1 MECPETTFILT
12 QVIYMSQQPEK
23 KRREPEAIDDG
34 KLRLY
39 GAPQKEGARQTMIRV
54 KLDSNNN
61 NPIIEVDFGYKTE
74 PKAGKSEGFPVKID
88 TPMAPIPFRTLMNL
102 IIRVANYNGE
112 VSFEVDNWGF
122 PFMWDADQRKSVR
135 AKEKMIISRFQVAKR
150 EDGVVTFGITAKGKP
165 DMVHEF
171 KSDEYHMIMQNGQP
185 VDVKISSREAAIA
198 TAEAWLEV
206 YYERFTNKWEEP
218 EYQKKRRLE
227 NMQKAQGGGGGYQQR
242 NNNGGGGGG
251 NNYQQRPPQQ
261 QQQQAPAPLGDGNGF
276 DDDIPF

>member
-1 MECPETTFILT
+1 
-12 QVIYMSQQPEK
+12 MSQPEK

-54 KLDSNNN
+54 KLDPSNN

-74 PKAGKSEGFPVKID
+74 PKAGKSEGYPVKID

-122 PFMWDADQRKSVR
+122 PFMWDADARKNVR
-135 AKEKMIISRFQVAKR
+135 SKDKMIISRFQVAKR

-171 KSDEYHMIMQNGQP
+171 KSDEYHAIMQNGKP
-185 VDVKISSREAAIA
+185 VDLKISSREAAIA

-206 YYERFTNKWEEP
+206 YYERFCNKWEEP

-227 NMQKAQGGGGGYQQR
+227 NMQRAQGNSRGGDYQRQ
-242 NNNGGGGGG
+242 NNNGG
-251 NNYQQRPPQQ
+251 NNYQQQQRPPQQ
-261 QQQQAPAPLGDGNGF
+261 QSSAPMGDSDSGF
-276 DDDIPF
+276 DSDDIPF